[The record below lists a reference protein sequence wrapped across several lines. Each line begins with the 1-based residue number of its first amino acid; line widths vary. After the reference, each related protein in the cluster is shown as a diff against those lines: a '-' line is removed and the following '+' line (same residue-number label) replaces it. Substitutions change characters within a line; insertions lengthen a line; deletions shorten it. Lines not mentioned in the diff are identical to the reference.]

1 MGYKYCNTFMKTSTQ
16 LKASLED
23 LYIEGTLNNKVNNFL
38 MYVLFFFPRLFQ
50 RWNIVII
57 LLRIVVSHL

>member
-1 MGYKYCNTFMKTSTQ
+1 MKTSTQ